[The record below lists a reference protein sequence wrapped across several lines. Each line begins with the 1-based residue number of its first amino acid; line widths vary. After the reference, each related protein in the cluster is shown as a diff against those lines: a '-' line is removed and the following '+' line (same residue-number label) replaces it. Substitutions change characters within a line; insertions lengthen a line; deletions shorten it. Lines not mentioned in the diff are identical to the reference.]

1 MKTMILSCIAIAL
14 AMFFTVGQLPQVDD
28 KVYGY
33 GYYDDV
39 LKYDVDGKDNFVIL
53 WDTDYD
59 YEYIYTDA
67 PYGTEIE
74 TVIMG
79 SKYYTYIDTS
89 GVEAGYIPIYLSAVT
104 FEGYWIEI
112 EIYDYYGYGSF
123 PTLPNVTSLPPSTS
137 QAPPSASMTD
147 PVWTT
152 TDAEPSMTV
161 TTTPCY
167 TTTGIPSSTTTTGC
181 PSYNDTPVSTTVT
194 KATTHNTSASM
205 TGGATTS
212 VPTDSV
218 TSSETTSKYYP
229 IIDNMAVGSVKVCNQ
244 YGDLNDDNMINLTD
258 LTILSLYL
266 LGDCELTESELY
278 AANVEQYED
287 DSSDP
292 DIADLAKLKQ
302 YILKQNVILGP
313 EEIIIIYR

>member
-53 WDTDYD
+53 WDTNYD

-89 GVEAGYIPIYLSAVT
+89 GVEVGYDPIYLSAVT

-112 EIYDYYGYGSF
+112 EIYDYYGYNSY
-123 PTLPNVTSLPPSTS
+123 PLSPPATS

-152 TDAEPSMTV
+152 TDSET
-161 TTTPCY
+161 
-167 TTTGIPSSTTTTGC
+167 
-181 PSYNDTPVSTTVT
+181 STTV
-194 KATTHNTSASM
+194 ATT
-205 TGGATTS
+205 
-212 VPTDSV
+212 
-218 TSSETTSKYYP
+218 
-229 IIDNMAVGSVKVCNQ
+229 
-244 YGDLNDDNMINLTD
+244 
-258 LTILSLYL
+258 
-266 LGDCELTESELY
+266 
-278 AANVEQYED
+278 
-287 DSSDP
+287 
-292 DIADLAKLKQ
+292 
-302 YILKQNVILGP
+302 
-313 EEIIIIYR
+313 

>member
-39 LKYDVDGKDNFVIL
+39 LTYNVKGKDNFVIL
-53 WDTDYD
+53 WDTNYD

-67 PYGTEIE
+67 PYGTEIQ

-89 GVEAGYIPIYLSAVT
+89 GVEIGYDPIYLSAVT

-112 EIYDYYGYGSF
+112 EIYNYYGYNSY
-123 PTLPNVTSLPPSTS
+123 PLSPPATS
-137 QAPPSASMTD
+137 QAPPSATD
-147 PVWTT
+147 P
-152 TDAEPSMTV
+152 APSMTV
-161 TTTPCY
+161 TNPCY
-167 TTTGIPSSTTTTGC
+167 TTGTPVTTTNIPASTTTTWR
-181 PSYNDTPVSTTVT
+181 PSCGDPNDDPPASTTVT
-194 KATTHNTSASM
+194 KATTHNTSVSM
-205 TGGATTS
+205 SGAATTTTS
-212 VPTDSV
+212 VPSDSV
-218 TSSETTSKYYP
+218 TSFETTSKYYP
-229 IIDNMAVGSVKVCNQ
+229 ILDNMAVGSVKVCNQ

-266 LGDCELTESELY
+266 LGDCELNESELY

-287 DSSDP
+287 DSSAP

>member
-89 GVEAGYIPIYLSAVT
+89 GVEVGYDPIYLSAVT

-112 EIYDYYGYGSF
+112 EIYDYYGYNSY
-123 PTLPNVTSLPPSTS
+123 PLSPPSTSSPPATS

-152 TDAEPSMTV
+152 TDSETSTTVATTYYTTGAPSA
-161 TTTPCY
+161 TTTLGYP
-167 TTTGIPSSTTTTGC
+167 
-181 PSYNDTPVSTTVT
+181 NDAPTATTTVT
-194 KATTHNTSASM
+194 KATSASM
-205 TGGATTS
+205 TGVATTTTS

>member
-39 LKYDVDGKDNFVIL
+39 LKYGVDGKDNFVIL

-89 GVEAGYIPIYLSAVT
+89 GVEVGYDPIYLSAVT

-112 EIYDYYGYGSF
+112 EIYNYYGYNSY
-123 PTLPNVTSLPPSTS
+123 PLSPPSTSSPPATS

-152 TDAEPSMTV
+152 TDSETSTTVATTYYTTGAPSA
-161 TTTPCY
+161 TTTPGY
-167 TTTGIPSSTTTTGC
+167 P
-181 PSYNDTPVSTTVT
+181 NDAPTATTTVT
-194 KATTHNTSASM
+194 KATSASM
-205 TGGATTS
+205 SGGATTS
-212 VPTDSV
+212 VPSDSV
-218 TSSETTSKYYP
+218 ISSETTSKYYP

-244 YGDLNDDNMINLTD
+244 YGDLNDDNMVDLTD

-266 LGDCELTESELY
+266 LHDCELNDAELY
-278 AANVEQYED
+278 AANVQQGELCED
-287 DSSDP
+287 DEP
-292 DIADLAKLKQ
+292 NLADLAKLKQ
-302 YILKQNVILGP
+302 YVLKQDVILGP
-313 EEIIIIYR
+313 EDIINADLIYR

>member
-33 GYYDDV
+33 GYYDDI

-89 GVEAGYIPIYLSAVT
+89 GVEEGYDPIYLSAVT

-112 EIYDYYGYGSF
+112 EIYDYYGYKSY
-123 PTLPNVTSLPPSTS
+123 PLSPPSTSSPPATS

-152 TDAEPSMTV
+152 TDSATSTTV
-161 TTTPCY
+161 ATTYYTTGATSATTTLGYP
-167 TTTGIPSSTTTTGC
+167 
-181 PSYNDTPVSTTVT
+181 NDAPTATTTVT
-194 KATTHNTSASM
+194 KATSASM
-205 TGGATTS
+205 SGGATTS
-212 VPTDSV
+212 VPSDSV
-218 TSSETTSKYYP
+218 ISSETTSKYYP
-229 IIDNMAVGSVKVCNQ
+229 IIDNMVVGSVKVCNQ
-244 YGDLNDDNMINLTD
+244 YGDLNDDNMVDLTD

-266 LGDCELTESELY
+266 LHDCELNDAELY
-278 AANVEQYED
+278 AANVQQGELCED
-287 DSSDP
+287 DEP
-292 DIADLAKLKQ
+292 NLADLAKLKQ
-302 YILKQNVILGP
+302 YVLKQDVILGP
-313 EEIIIIYR
+313 EDIINADLIYR

>member
-39 LKYDVDGKDNFVIL
+39 LKYGVDGKDNFVIL

-89 GVEAGYIPIYLSAVT
+89 GVEVGYDPIYLSAVT

-112 EIYDYYGYGSF
+112 EIYDYYGYKSY
-123 PTLPNVTSLPPSTS
+123 PLSPPATS

-152 TDAEPSMTV
+152 TDSETSTTVATTYYTTGAPSA
-161 TTTPCY
+161 TTTPGY
-167 TTTGIPSSTTTTGC
+167 P
-181 PSYNDTPVSTTVT
+181 NDAPTATTTVT
-194 KATTHNTSASM
+194 KATSASM
-205 TGGATTS
+205 TGVATTTTS

-229 IIDNMAVGSVKVCNQ
+229 ILGNMAVGSVKVCNQ